1 MKTLFDGPLA
11 EPSTSTYR
19 THSSFSFYR
28 PHSRVTAPTGE
39 YIVPGT
45 GEVIPAPPS
54 RTKQEFKDQC
64 DINNIIK
71 SFKLTGQINHVAA
84 NAAKGRYEN
93 LPDEVD
99 FQTSLNTIR
108 TASMAFESLPSKLRD
123 RFGNDPTAF
132 LEFISDPENLDEAT
146 RLGLIKKPEP
156 APVATAGSG
165 GTPPPPAPPVA
176 TATPAPEPPKS

>member
-1 MKTLFDGPLA
+1 MRTLVDPMA
-11 EPSTSTYR
+11 EPSTSTYS

-28 PHSRVTAPTGE
+28 PHSRVFMPTGE
-39 YIVPGT
+39 THNPVT

-71 SFKLTGQINHVAA
+71 AFKLTGQINHIAA
-84 NAAKGRYEN
+84 NAAKGRYED

-108 TASMAFESLPSKLRD
+108 AASNAFESLPAKLRD

-132 LEFISDPENLDEAT
+132 LAFLSDPENIEEAT
-146 RLGLIKKPEP
+146 RLGILKKPEP
-156 APVATAGSG
+156 APTAAAGSG
-165 GTPPPPAPPVA
+165 GTSPPPAPPA
-176 TATPAPEPPKS
+176 AAAAASPEPPK